1 MAINKRIAKPTAIPA
16 IAPLGSG
23 DLLDESGSEGVDSG
37 AGDGKASVE
46 HEDEPSGAVEHSGV
60 GKINWICLA
69 STRLRH
75 TSSDRIVV
83 VVTGALPS
91 THTTSS
97 NVVTSVPGRLKQP
110 CSTARFVFPALV
122 R

>member
-1 MAINKRIAKPTAIPA
+1 MAINKRIAKPTAMPA

-23 DLLDESGSEGVDSG
+23 DLFDESGSEGVVSG
-37 AGDGKASVE
+37 AGKGKFKE
-46 HEDEPSGAVEHSGV
+46 QEDEPSDAVEHSGV

-69 STRLRH
+69 SIRLRH
-75 TSSDRIVV
+75 MSSDRAVV

-97 NVVTSVPGRLKQP
+97 NVVTSVPGRLKQA
-110 CSTARFVFPALV
+110 CSTARFVFPA
-122 R
+122 

>member
-1 MAINKRIAKPTAIPA
+1 MAINKRMAKPTAIPA
-16 IAPLGSG
+16 IAPFGNG
-23 DLLDESGSEGVDSG
+23 DLLDESGLEGVVSG
-37 AGDGKASVE
+37 AGEGKFKE
-46 HEDEPSGAVEHSGV
+46 QEDEPSDAVEHSGV
-60 GKINWICLA
+60 GRINWICLA

-75 TSSDRIVV
+75 ISSDRVVV